1 MVLVAGTGSVIATY
15 RPTGRCKRKGDTGY
29 GSERECEA
37 RDRSCRDPHRVCDA
51 FSERSLFA
59 TSFGLAANGESV
71 QPEELENYRYDNDD
85 TDNIKDV
92 VTHVL

>member
-1 MVLVAGTGSVIATY
+1 MSWK
-15 RPTGRCKRKGDTGY
+15 GRWCPANAERKLYDGGFPQQ
-29 GSERECEA
+29 ELR
-37 RDRSCRDPHRVCDA
+37 A
-51 FSERSLFA
+51 FSPRRLDWS
-59 TSFGLAANGESV
+59 LAANGESV

>member
-1 MVLVAGTGSVIATY
+1 VWLVIWRGGLAHRLAAMGLLFLAD
-15 RPTGRCKRKGDTGY
+15 PLF
-29 GSERECEA
+29 
-37 RDRSCRDPHRVCDA
+37 RSGA
-51 FSERSLFA
+51 
-59 TSFGLAANGESV
+59 LAANGESV

>member
-1 MVLVAGTGSVIATY
+1 MRPSRRGLLGDANGKAIQDTVQNANATPATGLVATLIG
-15 RPTGRCKRKGDTGY
+15 
-29 GSERECEA
+29 
-37 RDRSCRDPHRVCDA
+37 VCDA
-51 FSERSLFA
+51 SFSERSLFA
-59 TSFGLAANGESV
+59 TSFGLPANGESV

>member
-1 MVLVAGTGSVIATY
+1 MPLFEAEPFRYVIQM
-15 RPTGRCKRKGDTGY
+15 
-29 GSERECEA
+29 
-37 RDRSCRDPHRVCDA
+37 
-51 FSERSLFA
+51 
-59 TSFGLAANGESV
+59 AANGESV